1 MFSMQFQVNFVV
13 VVVFLFKRLISIKTN
28 NQKSHIMKII
38 YTLFVSNKGLKSFFG
53 RFLKIILIISNFQ

>member
-28 NQKSHIMKII
+28 NQKSHT
-38 YTLFVSNKGLKSFFG
+38 TLFVSNKGLKSFFG